1 MNTES
6 VNIKTKGIS
15 DATTEEMLYMIN
27 DEDATVAGVV
37 RKVIPQVAKL
47 GFCPTGAYLKVRER
61 GQGSDSADKTA
72 C

>member
-27 DEDATVAGVV
+27 DEDATIANPV
-37 RKVIPQVAKL
+37 
-47 GFCPTGAYLKVRER
+47 
-61 GQGSDSADKTA
+61 
-72 C
+72 